1 MEKTNLVEILKH
13 CESGMEL
20 NCTMFENTYF
30 DCVDVENNLILCYS
44 INDNIKTGL
53 TFSKYGTYSTI
64 KQSKCVIFPKGKT
77 TWEGFIPPCE
87 FKNGDIVAFDTEKGT
102 QLFIFKEYI
111 YYRDC
116 VKCHMMLDY
125 DGETNFMTGNYYVER
140 FATEEEKAKL
150 FKAIKDNGYEWDNET
165 KEIYKPFKDGD
176 IISFGN
182 GVICI
187 YNKSYNCFA
196 GNSVCGIFKTMT
208 NEWFFKPEPC
218 DINDKLFKLASE
230 EEKQLLFQHLE
241 KNGYKYNEKTNTLEK
256 IVLPIFKVGDEII
269 AKDGLTKPLKIISV
283 SDFYFFE
290 GENGKIPFMAISDQ
304 DKYILCQKK
313 FDFNSLKPFDKVLTK
328 FGNGKW
334 EINFFQKYRESHR
347 YPFECLNNNRF
358 DRCVPYNGNEH
369 LLDTTDDCDEYYKI
383 WEMM

>member
-77 TWEGFIPPCE
+77 TWEGFITPCK
-87 FKNGDIVAFDTEKGT
+87 FKEGDVVISAFGDIHLLRTEDSSYCAYRHKPKNKLDTMIT
-102 QLFIFKEYI
+102 
-111 YYRDC
+111 
-116 VKCHMMLDY
+116 
-125 DGETNFMTGNYYVER
+125 TNITVVR
-140 FATEEEKAKL
+140 LATEEEKAKL
-150 FKAIKDNGYEWDNET
+150 FKAIKDNGYEWDNEA

-230 EEKQLLFQHLE
+230 EEKQLLFQHIE

-290 GENGKIPFMAISDQ
+290 EENGKIPFMAISDQ

>member
-1 MEKTNLVEILKH
+1 MEKTNLVDILKH
-13 CESGMEL
+13 CDSGMEL

-30 DCVDVENNLILCYS
+30 DCVDVENDLILCYS

-77 TWEGFIPPCE
+77 TWEGFTPLCK
-87 FKNGDIVAFDTEKGT
+87 FKDGDIVFSGKF
-102 QLFIFKEYI
+102 LISIFKRIKPGISGSLHSYVSLNGGSL
-111 YYRDC
+111 YFDRDTWTI
-116 VKCHMMLDY
+116 
-125 DGETNFMTGNYYVER
+125 ENIR

-165 KEIYKPFKDGD
+165 KELYKPFKDGD

-196 GNSVCGIFKTMT
+196 GNSVCGIFKTIT
-208 NEWFFKPEPC
+208 NEWFFNPGPC
-218 DINDKLFKLASE
+218 DINDRLFKLASE
-230 EEKQLLFQHLE
+230 EEKQLLFRHIE

-290 GENGKIPFMAISDQ
+290 EENGKIQFMAISDQ

-334 EINFFQKYRESHR
+334 MINCFQKYRESHR

-383 WEMM
+383 WEMK